1 MLQYNIRLLLNYKI
15 SSQLCCYKY
24 RYWLYVSICLHL
36 VSLNVSLSGKM
47 FLKIQ
52 LELKYSKSIFQ
63 NMLKVH
69 SEIDNCTML
78 KLWGKVAKNCVFV
91 LSVFIPVLS
100 ICCHVYWKSDRIKS
114 LKMSGFFY
122 CNMLLQIFLIY
133 YSWWQFKV
141 FFWQFNISDIK
152 YKLLWTW
159 AAFRDS

>member
-36 VSLNVSLSGKM
+36 VSVNFFLSGKM

-69 SEIDNCTML
+69 SDIDNCTML
-78 KLWGKVAKNCVFV
+78 KLCIYSFDLQA
-91 LSVFIPVLS
+91 VLS

-114 LKMSGFFY
+114 LKMSAFFY